1 MNSLLIYL
9 LKVSA
14 GTALFYFGYLVFF
27 RKDTFYLRNR
37 ILLMF
42 TLIIPAIL
50 PFIKIPV
57 ISGNP
62 VTAEPARVFAGLIY
76 TEPSPLTSASGAI
89 QAEPIDIFP
98 ILTGIYF
105 AVAGL
110 LLLRVLMSLLSTYT
124 IIKKGTVRT
133 NHFPKVITTEKQ
145 LPPFSFFPYV
155 VVPAED
161 FNTGNCNDILDHEF
175 AHIKQGHTFDLILGE
190 LFIAF
195 QWFNPFVWLVKRSMI
210 LNHEY
215 LADKVSLITNK
226 CAKEYQYKLLNLQP
240 PLKHISLV
248 HSFDSLIKNRIIM
261 INKTPSPRLAAV
273 KNFLILPIVATALY
287 AFATP
292 EYHSAVSPTTGS
304 AIEIY
309 KAMPI
314 VQKAIKGIVLT
325 QDGKP
330 LEGAIIMCTGAPGFA
345 SSTASGSD
353 GRFVIK
359 NAQEDAYIMI
369 TLTGYKRVSVKGVFT
384 SEMTIKMEKD
394 PEYKE
399 PSKNSAQPKPLPVAI
414 DGVLTD
420 QEFRVVT
427 SKMGDE
433 VARVSFLNAK
443 DATEKYGEKGKD
455 GVYEI
460 MSMKKAA
467 ELGIKIPFRR
477 RNPEDFP
484 TFRGEKFTEFTN
496 WVVDNVKYPAAAQ
509 SKRIQGRVY
518 VSFTVELDGSLS
530 NISVTGAPD
539 QVLGEVVRSAV
550 KSSPAWEP
558 AKNPNVKEALQ
569 TSVTVKFVLPDKVLP
584 DDAFVVVEKMPQF
597 PGDEPALMKFVR
609 DNIQYPPEAA
619 KANIQ
624 GRVILKF
631 VVNTEGK
638 VEDVTVL
645 KGAHPLLDAEAKR
658 LVYSLPD
665 WIPATQGGT
674 PRSVYYS
681 MPVTFSLEAKS
692 VSQGLILSKPSGA
705 DFYKFLYMNIIYP
718 QEAKNTLDTGVVYVI
733 AKLTKGGVSKEFTV
747 LTDPKLIKV
756 PLMDEVVVV
765 AYKPADTQGS
775 ATNKSNDR
783 NDHPLLRA
791 ECLRIANKIT
801 VKEIP
806 EWENNNLEFA
816 MKFKFILK

>member
-1 MNSLLIYL
+1 MNNLLLYL

-14 GTALFYFGYLVFF
+14 GITLLYLGYLLFF

-37 ILLMF
+37 IFLML

-50 PFIKIPV
+50 PLIKIPV

-62 VTAEPARVFAGLIY
+62 VTAEPAGVFAGLIY
-76 TEPSPLTSASGAI
+76 AEPSPLTAAAGAI
-89 QAEPIDIFP
+89 QSEPVDIYP

-105 AVAGL
+105 AAAGL
-110 LLLRVLMSLLSTYT
+110 LLLRVLISLLSTYA
-124 IIKKGTVRT
+124 IIKKGTIRT
-133 NHFPKVITTEKQ
+133 NHFPKVITTESQ
-145 LPPFSFFPYV
+145 FPPFSFFPFV

-226 CAKEYQYKLLNLQP
+226 CSKEYQYRLLNLQP
-240 PLKHISLV
+240 RLKHISLV

-273 KNFLILPIVATALY
+273 KNIIILPVVAIAVY

-292 EYHSAVSPTTGS
+292 EYYPAASPATVSAL
-304 AIEIY
+304 EIY
-309 KAMPI
+309 EPIPI

-330 LEGAIIMCTGAPGFA
+330 LEGANIMCTGAPGFA
-345 SSTASGSD
+345 SSAVSGSD
-353 GRFVIK
+353 GRFVIN
-359 NAQEDAYIMI
+359 NAQEDAYIMASC
-369 TLTGYKRVSVKGVFT
+369 TGYKRVSVKAVFT

-399 PSKNSAQPKPLPVAI
+399 PAKKVAQPKILPSAV

-420 QEFRVVT
+420 QDLRAVT
-427 SKMGDE
+427 QKMGDE
-433 VARVSFLNAK
+433 VARISFLNGK
-443 DATEKYGEKGKD
+443 DAIEKYGEKGKD

-460 MSMKKAA
+460 MSVKKAA
-467 ELGIKIPFRR
+467 ELGIKIPLRR

-484 TFRGEKFTEFTN
+484 TFRSEKFTEFTK
-496 WVVDNVKYPAAAQ
+496 WVIDNVKYPADAQ
-509 SKRIQGRVY
+509 SKGIQGRVY

-539 QVLGEVVRSAV
+539 QVLGEAVRSVV

-558 AKNPNVKEALQ
+558 AKNPNIKEACQ

-584 DDAFVVVEKMPQF
+584 DDAFVVVEKMPKF
-597 PGDEPALMKFVR
+597 PGEDAALMKFVR

-631 VVNTEGK
+631 VINTEGK

-645 KGAHPLLDAEAKR
+645 KSVDPLLDKEAVRVVKT
-658 LVYSLPD
+658 LPD
-665 WIPATQGGT
+665 WVPATQGGT

-681 MPVTFSLEAKS
+681 IPVTFALEAKS

-705 DFYKFLYMNIIYP
+705 DFYRFLSMNIIYP
-718 QEAKNTLDTGVVYVI
+718 EVAKETLDTGVVYVI
-733 AKLTKGGVSKEFTV
+733 AKLTKGGASKEFTAV
-747 LTDPKLIKV
+747 TDPKQIKV
-756 PLMDEVVVV
+756 PLTDEVVVV
-765 AYKPADTQGS
+765 AYGPSDTKGS
-775 ATNKSNDR
+775 AINKGSSG
-783 NDHPLLRA
+783 NDHPLLKA
-791 ECLRIANKIT
+791 ECLRIANKLT

-806 EWENNNLEFA
+806 EWENNNMEFA
-816 MKFKFILK
+816 MKFKFIIK